1 MAISYVLME
10 GGLTFK
16 TSRQGGRGLK
26 SEDLRG
32 TSFMDGPLFKNI

>member
-1 MAISYVLME
+1 MAISYVLLE

-26 SEDLRG
+26 SEDLRVDVIYG
-32 TSFMDGPLFKNI
+32 WPLI